1 MATLA
6 SALGLDDMDK
16 LADGEWKKDVQCGV
30 SRGTRREPAL
40 PGKPKGY
47 GPCSA
52 SQCIRPISALALIA
66 NWGAITAYAAAA
78 AVPYSSYRLTF
89 GVEHLYDPPAPR
101 MSPNAA
107 PAKHDKQ
114 SLHFIVRSGLAGG
127 IAGCVVSAGF
137 PCGGRSGAY
146 CCFFVQ
152 AKTVVAPLDRV
163 KILFQASN
171 PDFQK
176 YAGIFVVPP
185 CMSMGPFMLV

>member
-1 MATLA
+1 MC
-6 SALGLDDMDK
+6 S
-16 LADGEWKKDVQCGV
+16 VGV

-40 PGKPKGY
+40 PGKPRGY
-47 GPCSA
+47 GPCSV

-78 AVPYSSYRLTF
+78 VPYSSCRLTF

-176 YAGIFVVPP
+176 YAGMLVVPP
-185 CMSMGPFMLV
+185 CTWRGISMSA